1 MKYNHR
7 AIRKAYPDKNL
18 LIQDDI
24 GVFDRDISD
33 TTPFE
38 FDQSLVDAVA
48 VEEDKLALNEYNR
61 FQRQQAFLNEAD
73 PLFFKVQR
81 GEATQSDYD
90 SKVAEIRAKY
100 PYTE

>member
-61 FQRQQAFLNEAD
+61 LQRQQAFLNEAD

-81 GEATQSDYD
+81 GEATQSDYE

>member
-38 FDQSLVDAVA
+38 FDQSLVDAAFA

-61 FQRQQAFLNEAD
+61 FQRQYISQ
-73 PLFFKVQR
+73 
-81 GEATQSDYD
+81 
-90 SKVAEIRAKY
+90 
-100 PYTE
+100 